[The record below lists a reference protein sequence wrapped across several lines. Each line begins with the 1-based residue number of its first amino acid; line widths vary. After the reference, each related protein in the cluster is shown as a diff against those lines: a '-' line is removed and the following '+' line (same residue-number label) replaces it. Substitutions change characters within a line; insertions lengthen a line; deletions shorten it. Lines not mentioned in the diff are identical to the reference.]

1 MRGHSASGSSCM
13 PLDLPTIFA
22 ATVVA
27 NAIAGM
33 LLFLSW
39 TQYRNIPSLAA
50 WSVAFLL
57 GAIATTLVGLRG
69 QVHDFY
75 SIALA
80 NMLFAASWGISWGG
94 VRAFVGR
101 PVPLLVVFAGAAL
114 WIAACQVEAFYQSL
128 NARMVFLS
136 LAVVSYVLMS
146 AWEFWRS
153 REHASFSRWPI
164 IVLLL
169 VHAGSFFVRIP
180 LAASWL
186 EQPEARVIRV
196 DWLGVVVAEVMFFAV
211 CFAYLLGS
219 MAHERMVLR
228 HRADA
233 HSDQLTGVANRRE
246 FFSRGEN
253 LVRRARMGGQQASLI
268 LFDLDAFKEINDTHG
283 HPVGDH
289 VLKAFCEVAVASIRP
304 GDLFARV
311 GGEEFACLLVNTS
324 SREGERIA
332 ERIRAVFAA
341 SEVEFGR
348 ARVHATV
355 SAGIASLDGGTHLLS
370 ELILVADRA
379 LYRAK
384 AQGGNRLERG
394 VAVNAN
400 ERRLAAAV

>member
-1 MRGHSASGSSCM
+1 ML
-13 PLDLPTIFA
+13 LDLPTLFA
-22 ATVVA
+22 ATVLA
-27 NAIAGM
+27 NALAGV
-33 LLFLSW
+33 LLLLSW
-39 TQYRNIPSLAA
+39 TQYRNIPSLAVWGVGFA
-50 WSVAFLL
+50 LGSIGTGLL
-57 GAIATTLVGLRG
+57 GARG
-69 QVHDFY
+69 NVHDFY
-75 SIALA
+75 SIIVA
-80 NMLFAASWGISWGG
+80 NALFAAAYGIMWGG
-94 VRAFVGR
+94 VRTFVGR
-101 PVPLLVVFAGAAL
+101 RTPIPAVFAGAAFWL
-114 WIAACQVEAFYQSL
+114 LACQIDFVYHSL
-128 NARMVFLS
+128 TARI
-136 LAVVSYVLMS
+136 AVMAMIVSAYLLMS

-164 IVLLL
+164 IGVLLI
-169 VHAGSFFVRIP
+169 HAAAFFARIP
-180 LAASWL
+180 LASAWL
-186 EQPEARVIRV
+186 ERPEATVLRL
-196 DWLGVVVAEVMFFAV
+196 DWLAAITGEVFFFV
-211 CFAYLLGS
+211 FCFAYLLGS

-233 HSDQLTGVANRRE
+233 YSDELTGVANRRQ

-253 LVRRARMGGQQASLI
+253 LVRRARMGGQPATLI

-289 VLKAFCEVAVASIRP
+289 VLKAFCEVAVGSIRP

-324 SREGERIA
+324 SQEAGRIA

-341 SEVEFGR
+341 SEVEFGQ

-394 VAVNAN
+394 ATVGAS
-400 ERRLAAAV
+400 ERRTAAAG

>member
-1 MRGHSASGSSCM
+1 ML
-13 PLDLPTIFA
+13 LDLPTLFA
-22 ATVVA
+22 GTVLA
-27 NAIAGM
+27 NALAGA
-33 LLFLSW
+33 LLLLSW
-39 TQYRNIPSLAA
+39 TQYRNIPALAV
-50 WSVAFLL
+50 WGIGFVVGSIGTILL
-57 GAIATTLVGLRG
+57 GARG
-69 QVHDFY
+69 YTSDFI
-75 SIALA
+75 SIVLANALLALA
-80 NMLFAASWGISWGG
+80 YGIMWGG
-94 VRAFVGR
+94 VREFVGKYI
-101 PVPLLVVFAGAAL
+101 PWPAVFLGAVLWLV
-114 WIAACQVEAFYQSL
+114 ACQIDLFYGSAT
-128 NARMVFLS
+128 ARV
-136 LAVVSYVLMS
+136 VLMALIVGCYLVMS
-146 AWEFWRS
+146 VWEFWRS
-153 REHASFSRWPI
+153 RENASFSRWPI
-164 IVLLL
+164 IAVLLI
-169 VHAGSFFVRIP
+169 HAVAFFARIP
-180 LAASWL
+180 LAVAWL
-186 EQPEARVIRV
+186 ERPEAAVLRL
-196 DWLGVVVAEVMFFAV
+196 DWAAALIAEVLFFV
-211 CFAYLLGS
+211 FCVAYLLGS

-253 LVRRARMGGQQASLI
+253 LVRRARMGGQPATLI

-311 GGEEFACLLVNTS
+311 GGEEFACLLVNIS

-341 SEVEFGR
+341 SEVEVGP

-394 VAVNAN
+394 AAVSAN
-400 ERRLAAAV
+400 ERRIAAAV